1 MAVQGRAAYG
11 AQEAFGSDGNPKSG
25 NDYAASKR
33 LARQNES
40 AQRAAIEDQ
49 MRSEGLD
56 PKTNQL
62 SNPVPYRP
70 AFVPQSV
77 HSAVKS
83 SSGGSVAGIFLGAL
97 LFFTGRAYVTGQWP
111 GVKAWYAAKF
121 LNKTSAEPNNLPA
134 STVTGSTSSSSAPTS
149 TKTTTPVQAKP
160 AAVTTTN
167 PNTGVTS
174 TPNPVIQ
181 TVAV

>member
-11 AQEAFGSDGNPKSG
+11 AQEARENEGKS
-25 NDYAASKR
+25 NSSDYAASKR
-33 LARQNES
+33 IARQNDA
-40 AQRAAIEDQ
+40 AQREQFESQ
-49 MRSEGLD
+49 MRSEGID
-56 PKTNQL
+56 PKTNRP
-62 SNPVPYRP
+62 SNPVAYRP
-70 AFVPQSV
+70 PFIPQSV

-83 SSGGSVAGIFLGAL
+83 SSGGSVAGIFLGGL